1 MYLCIRASCTDEV
14 ITHTDVFEP
23 HEKRIRDL
31 LHLLGC
37 TLRAWEIMHVK
48 TVLPIIA
55 VAELRLL
62 RHAKRQNEKAR
73 FFKTLPDFI
82 SVHFDIGKQLA
93 KTDGDP
99 VHNVISH
106 GSSPQNTAESFAPE
120 SHVPHSPPRGQRGSC
135 NVSPQQMIF

>member
-1 MYLCIRASCTDEV
+1 MYLCLRTGCTDEV
-14 ITHTDVFEP
+14 VPHADVFEP

-31 LHLLGC
+31 LQLLRGALC
-37 TLRAWEIMHVK
+37 AREIMHVK
-48 TVLPIIA
+48 AVPPKVA
-55 VAELRLL
+55 VAELCLL
-62 RHAKRQNEKAR
+62 RYAKRQNEKAR

-82 SVHFDIGKQLA
+82 SMHFDIGKQLA
-93 KTDGDP
+93 ETDGDP

-120 SHVPHSPPRGQRGSC
+120 SRVPRSPPRRQRGSC